1 MGLTSLVLLLIPSF
15 GVALAA
21 DVIYV
26 STEESYESGENVEVE
41 GSTNVTGSVTVIITN
56 STGDEIF
63 SSSVNPDEKGKFS
76 VEFLLGENASAG
88 TYEVNATIGSIYNTT
103 SFEVVAE
110 SDDGEKTMTLED
122 LLSAIERAFRFID
135 KANATAIALQEEDY
149 DMTLF
154 WEKLN
159 GLNDSLTELYETCVA
174 LSPEDSVPVEDFRDI
189 RNEISQLSGLLSSI
203 TKNVKVTK
211 ARQFTERMMRRIGD
225 LEGMIDGLGESA
237 GVDEFRSNL
246 EAHQRKLSRLW
257 LTLNSTIPHD
267 ELEGILKD
275 LEGVTQG
282 VDSGFDSMGEES
294 LTLKEM
300 YKLQAR
306 IDVFNATVERMKERG
321 KTMNRLQEKLI
332 NADNQL
338 DSAKDLMTQM
348 EEEFRAK
355 NWGKMKNTIGDANEN
370 LRGVGKTIRELNKS
384 NKGGNGKSNGNK

>member
-26 STEESYESGENVEVE
+26 STEESYESGDNVEVE
-41 GSTNVTGSVTVIITN
+41 GSTNVTGTVTVIITN
-56 STGDEIF
+56 STEDEILRLP
-63 SSSVNPDEKGKFS
+63 VDPDEEGEFS
-76 VEFLLGENASAG
+76 VDFPLGEDASAG
-88 TYEVNATIGSIYNTT
+88 TYGVNATIGSIYNTT

-110 SDDGEKTMTLED
+110 SYDGEKTMTLED
-122 LLSAIERAFRFID
+122 LLPAIERAFRFID
-135 KANATAIALQEEDY
+135 KANATAIALQEDY
-149 DMTLF
+149 NMTLF

-159 GLNDSLTELYETCVA
+159 GLNESLTELYDNIELGNVGA
-174 LSPEDSVPVEDFRDI
+174 SVEDFRDI
-189 RNEISQLSGLLSSI
+189 SKEISQLSGLLSSI
-203 TKNVKVTK
+203 TKNVKETK
-211 ARQFTERMMRRIGD
+211 ARQFTERIMRRIGD
-225 LEGMIDGLGESA
+225 LNGWIDGLGESA

-246 EAHQRKLSRLW
+246 EAHQRKLERLW
-257 LTLNSTIPHD
+257 LTLNTTIPHK

-282 VDSGFDSMGEES
+282 VESGFDGLGDEG

-338 DSAKDLMTQM
+338 DSAKDLMEQM

>member
-26 STEESYESGENVEVE
+26 STEESYESGDNVEVE
-41 GSTNVTGSVTVIITN
+41 GSTNVTGAVTVIITN

-76 VEFLLGENASAG
+76 VEFLLGEDASAG
-88 TYEVNATIGSIYNTT
+88 TYGVNATIGSIYNTT

-110 SDDGEKTMTLED
+110 SDGGEKTMTLED
-122 LLSAIERAFRFID
+122 LLPAIERAFRFID
-135 KANATAIALQEEDY
+135 KANATAIALQEDY
-149 DMTLF
+149 NMTLF

-159 GLNDSLTELYETCVA
+159 ELNESLTELYDNIELGNVGA
-174 LSPEDSVPVEDFRDI
+174 SVEDFRDI
-189 RNEISQLSGLLSSI
+189 SKEISQLSGLLSSI
-203 TKNVKVTK
+203 TKNVKETK
-211 ARQFTERMMRRIGD
+211 ARQFTERIMRRIGD
-225 LEGMIDGLGESA
+225 LNGWIDGLGESA

-246 EAHQRKLSRLW
+246 KAHQRKLERLW
-257 LTLNSTIPHD
+257 LTLNTTIPHK

-282 VDSGFDSMGEES
+282 VESGFDGLGDEG

>member
-26 STEESYESGENVEVE
+26 STEESYESGDNVEVE
-41 GSTNVTGSVTVIITN
+41 GSTNVTGAVTVIITN
-56 STGDEIF
+56 STEDEILRLT
-63 SSSVNPDEKGKFS
+63 VDPDEEGEFS
-76 VEFLLGENASAG
+76 VDFPLGEDASAG
-88 TYEVNATIGSIYNTT
+88 TYGVNATIGSIYNTT

-122 LLSAIERAFRFID
+122 LLPAIERAFRFID
-135 KANATAIALQEEDY
+135 KANATAIALQEDY
-149 DMTLF
+149 NMTLF

-159 GLNDSLTELYETCVA
+159 GLNESLTELYDNIELGNVGA
-174 LSPEDSVPVEDFRDI
+174 SVEDFRDI
-189 RNEISQLSGLLSSI
+189 SKEISQLSGLLSSI
-203 TKNVKVTK
+203 TKNVKETK
-211 ARQFTERMMRRIGD
+211 ARQFTERIMRRIGD
-225 LEGMIDGLGESA
+225 LNGWIDGLGESA

-246 EAHQRKLSRLW
+246 EAHQRKLERLW
-257 LTLNSTIPHD
+257 LTLNTTIPHK

-282 VDSGFDSMGEES
+282 VESGFDGLGDEG

>member
-26 STEESYESGENVEVE
+26 STEESYESGDNVEVE
-41 GSTNVTGSVTVIITN
+41 GSTNVTGTVTVIITN
-56 STGDEIF
+56 STEDEILRLP
-63 SSSVNPDEKGKFS
+63 VDPDEEGEFS
-76 VEFLLGENASAG
+76 VSFLLGEDASAG
-88 TYEVNATIGSIYNTT
+88 TYGVNATIGSIYNTT

-110 SDDGEKTMTLED
+110 SDGGEKTMTLED
-122 LLSAIERAFRFID
+122 LLPAIERAFRFID
-135 KANATAIALQEEDY
+135 KANATAIALQEDY
-149 DMTLF
+149 NMTLF

-159 GLNDSLTELYETCVA
+159 GLNESLTELYDNIELGNVGA
-174 LSPEDSVPVEDFRDI
+174 SFEDFRDI
-189 RNEISQLSGLLSSI
+189 SKEISQLSGLLSSI
-203 TKNVKVTK
+203 TKNVKETK
-211 ARQFTERMMRRIGD
+211 ALQFTERIMRRIGD
-225 LEGMIDGLGESA
+225 LNGWIDGLGESA

-246 EAHQRKLSRLW
+246 EAHQRKLERLW
-257 LTLNSTIPHD
+257 LTLNTTIPHK

-282 VDSGFDSMGEES
+282 VESGFDGLGDEG

-338 DSAKDLMTQM
+338 DSAKDLMEQM

-355 NWGKMKNTIGDANEN
+355 NWGKMKATIGDANEN